1 MSTTLKVD
9 LRKIPKRSKTPIFAY
24 CRKLKAEGVTE
35 DTVLEV
41 YRGET
46 LAMRMPVWSGALLT
60 VSEPES
66 RKRAV
71 YMNYAMWKKMP
82 ALEAA

>member
-46 LAMRMPVWSGALLT
+46 LAMRMPVWSGAELT
-60 VSEPES
+60 VVEPES
-66 RKRAV
+66 RKGGGGVFCAKWRPV
-71 YMNYAMWKKMP
+71 VISQ
-82 ALEAA
+82 AA